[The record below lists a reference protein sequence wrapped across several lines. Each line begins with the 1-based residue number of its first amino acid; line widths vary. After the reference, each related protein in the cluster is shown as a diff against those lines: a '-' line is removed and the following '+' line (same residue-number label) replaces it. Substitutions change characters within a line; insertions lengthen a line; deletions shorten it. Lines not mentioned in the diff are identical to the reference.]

1 MHCLDSIKELNEESD
16 LKINLKTSTL
26 PVVRDKNVTNGKK
39 KIELGAKSRKT
50 PQPGQTIQ
58 LTKISV
64 RRDGSTEDLLNNKV
78 TNKTIPNGKD
88 LV

>member
-1 MHCLDSIKELNEESD
+1 MK
-16 LKINLKTSTL
+16 
-26 PVVRDKNVTNGKK
+26 DKSGKK

-50 PQPGQTIQ
+50 PQPGQSIK
-58 LTKISV
+58 LAKIAI
-64 RRDGSTEDLLNNKV
+64 RREGSTEDLLNNKV